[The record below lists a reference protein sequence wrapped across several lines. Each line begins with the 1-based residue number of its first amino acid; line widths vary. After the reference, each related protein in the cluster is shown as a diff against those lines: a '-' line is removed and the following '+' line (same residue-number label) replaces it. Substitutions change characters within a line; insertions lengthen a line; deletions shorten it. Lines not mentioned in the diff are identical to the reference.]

1 MCFHLGLVEFL
12 FVFLACPLHEQDK
25 YEEIKSVGK
34 GSFGDVWLV
43 RRKKDDRQFVLKKMH
58 VGKTEKEVWKEYW
71 EIVVLRIGG
80 RLDGSPR
87 IMAVG

>member
-1 MCFHLGLVEFL
+1 MLG
-12 FVFLACPLHEQDK
+12 QDK

-58 VGKTEKEVWKEYW
+58 VGKTDKEV
-71 EIVVLRIGG
+71 RHA
-80 RLDGSPR
+80 R
-87 IMAVG
+87 

>member
-1 MCFHLGLVEFL
+1 VCGWGVYFYGW
-12 FVFLACPLHEQDK
+12 QDK

-58 VGKTEKEVWKEYW
+58 VGKTDKEVCA
-71 EIVVLRIGG
+71 IV
-80 RLDGSPR
+80 
-87 IMAVG
+87 